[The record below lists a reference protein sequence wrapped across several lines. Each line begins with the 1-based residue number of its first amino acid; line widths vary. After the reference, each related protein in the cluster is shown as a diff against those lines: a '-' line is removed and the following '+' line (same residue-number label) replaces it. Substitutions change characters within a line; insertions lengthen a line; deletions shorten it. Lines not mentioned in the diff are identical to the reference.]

1 MDNRFLKFFHNNSR
15 EVKMHHF
22 KFLLVAAAMTL
33 NVSAFASVTC
43 VVDQISGSQ
52 PTLCASSTT
61 PDGSST
67 SLTFNCKNSYN
78 VSVDCDLHVIPTQ
91 LALKITGPDGK
102 FVSTSTDSELQLVDN
117 AGNGAS
123 VRCSN
128 D

>member
-1 MDNRFLKFFHNNSR
+1 M
-15 EVKMHHF
+15 HF
-22 KFLLVAAAMTL
+22 KFLLATTALTL

-43 VVDQISGSQ
+43 VVEQITGNQS
-52 PTLCASSTT
+52 TLCASATT
-61 PDGSST
+61 PDGSAT
-67 SLTFNCKNSYN
+67 SLTFNCKNGYN
-78 VSVDCDLHVIPTQ
+78 VFVDCDLHVIPTQ

-102 FVSTSTDSELQLVDN
+102 SVSTSTDSELQLVGS